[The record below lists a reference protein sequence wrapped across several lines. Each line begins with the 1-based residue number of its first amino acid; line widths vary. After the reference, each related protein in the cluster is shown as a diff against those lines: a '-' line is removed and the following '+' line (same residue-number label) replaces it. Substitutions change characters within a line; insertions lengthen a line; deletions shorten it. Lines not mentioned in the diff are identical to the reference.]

1 MNKLKNFI
9 LPLMILMVG
18 SVCITSFYSC
28 NEEETPV
35 AIETLEAIQQGK
47 TIQLSWIFSGG
58 SVYYDILRNDEYICG
73 CGFDGYC
80 TWGEAG
86 ENIFIDENPVVGL
99 NTYEIRTKEGVT
111 ASISYEFVEENA
123 SDNDHAY
130 VDLGL
135 SVKWATCNIGAS
147 RPEEYGSYFS
157 WGEIEPKDVNQYNW
171 GGYKWCSGAEN
182 SLTKYNTNSY
192 YGTVDNK
199 KRLDKEDDAAYVT
212 LGGNWRMP
220 TKEELDELVNNC
232 TWIATTQ
239 NGTDGYNVV
248 GSNGNS
254 VFLPAAGM
262 IYESG
267 PANSGW
273 AGAYWTSSLNI
284 DYMGAEAV
292 HITPSHNEINT
303 GAWDRYNGYTIRPV
317 WSNSSDNSGDDSED
331 GDNENPEMASY
342 YIKHPWNGEDWTWQL
357 MAQEDGSYTY
367 IGVWNGIGANIN
379 TSADDNGSA
388 WYPSEDIYGSEDVA
402 NGSTVTFVFTPYEGV
417 DGSLI
422 ISTKESDN
430 GDDNNGS
437 GDDNTGD
444 DNNGSG
450 DDNGEG
456 NTPTESLDKPSN
468 VRATL
473 DGESSIKVTW
483 SSVSGASG
491 YYVYRSSS
499 ANGYYEKIGDRYQ
512 TSYYDNSPLEGSN
525 YYKIKAYNASM
536 TSEYSEYALCT
547 YSKEEEITKPNAP
560 TGVSA
565 EAYSSY
571 IKITWNYVN
580 GADSYK
586 VYRSTSANGTYSS
599 LQTTSST
606 SYTDYD
612 ASEGTTYYYKV
623 TAINSAGE
631 SNKSSYA
638 SAKIEP
644 QVSKPSTP
652 TGLSAYA
659 SSSCIE
665 LSWNSVSGADSY
677 YIYRGTSSYNCSYY
691 DDTYST
697 SYRDCDVS
705 EGKTYYY
712 KVSAKNSAG
721 ESSQSSSASAEIK
734 ATNLDVPS
742 NVKASYDSY
751 YGVQITWKEV
761 PLADK
766 YYVYR
771 SKYRNSGYSKVGE
784 ASYGVYV
791 DNNLPSGD
799 KYSLYYKI
807 QAYSSYVN
815 KTSDYSEVAEVY
827 IDKNPFPP
835 CAPQITSASANYGF
849 TLKWNNPTSSGCG
862 TPTTQVVKFFDSST
876 NKWVETEVTS
886 NYYSISSSKFDQ
898 YTNDGY
904 YLQVIIQVQNSHGC
918 AATELFQTS
927 NMTQPE
933 IREVSCY

>member
-1 MNKLKNFI
+1 MKKINLFVI
-9 LPLMILMVG
+9 LLAAILMPFLII
-18 SVCITSFYSC
+18 SCDKEQENEESNNTSFKELILGKWYVTSYIEEGEYEGEIYKEEFDYPGNWCWSFDADDILKIYTEGEYDGSYEYEVVNEKIYS
-28 NEEETPV
+28 NFVSEWFELEYVTIKELTSETLSLVLRYSDEEGWIQVTYNFERTSNSTGDEENDDEGEQEETV
-35 AIETLEAIQQGK
+35 
-47 TIQLSWIFSGG
+47 
-58 SVYYDILRNDEYICG
+58 
-73 CGFDGYC
+73 
-80 TWGEAG
+80 
-86 ENIFIDENPVVGL
+86 
-99 NTYEIRTKEGVT
+99 
-111 ASISYEFVEENA
+111 
-123 SDNDHAY
+123 
-130 VDLGL
+130 
-135 SVKWATCNIGAS
+135 
-147 RPEEYGSYFS
+147 
-157 WGEIEPKDVNQYNW
+157 
-171 GGYKWCSGAEN
+171 
-182 SLTKYNTNSY
+182 
-192 YGTVDNK
+192 
-199 KRLDKEDDAAYVT
+199 
-212 LGGNWRMP
+212 
-220 TKEELDELVNNC
+220 
-232 TWIATTQ
+232 
-239 NGTDGYNVV
+239 
-248 GSNGNS
+248 
-254 VFLPAAGM
+254 
-262 IYESG
+262 
-267 PANSGW
+267 
-273 AGAYWTSSLNI
+273 
-284 DYMGAEAV
+284 
-292 HITPSHNEINT
+292 
-303 GAWDRYNGYTIRPV
+303 
-317 WSNSSDNSGDDSED
+317 
-331 GDNENPEMASY
+331 SY
-342 YIKHPWNGEDWTWQL
+342 YIKHPWNGEDWTWKL
-357 MAQEDGSYTY
+357 MAQEDESYTY
-367 IGVWNGIGANIN
+367 VGTWNGIGANIN
-379 TSADDNGSA
+379 TSADDDGSA
-388 WYPSEDIYGSEDVA
+388 WYPLEDIYGADEVTI
-402 NGSTVTFVFTPYEGV
+402 GSTVTFMFLPYEGV

-437 GDDNTGD
+437 GDDNNGDDNTGD

-784 ASYGVYV
+784 PSYGVYV

-799 KYSLYYKI
+799 QYTLYYKV
-807 QAYSSYVN
+807 QAHSSYVN

-835 CAPQITSASANYGF
+835 CAPMNVEITPSSYDF
-849 TLKWNNPTSSGCG
+849 KIKWDNNSGSGCG
-862 TPTTQVVKFFDSST
+862 EPTTQRITFWNKSTGSWTAPKTLSSNSFT
-876 NKWVETEVTS
+876 LSLSTAQDYADGTPILLFIIEVENT
-886 NYYSISSSKFDQ
+886 
-898 YTNDGY
+898 
-904 YLQVIIQVQNSHGC
+904 HGC
-918 AATELFQTS
+918 AAMSYECNFDTYRVTTEATRCQ
-927 NMTQPE
+927 
-933 IREVSCY
+933 

>member
-35 AIETLEAIQQGK
+35 AIEALEAIQQGK

-99 NTYEIRTKEGVT
+99 NNYEIRTQEGVI
-111 ASISYEFVEENA
+111 ASVSYEFVEE
-123 SDNDHAY
+123 D
-130 VDLGL
+130 
-135 SVKWATCNIGAS
+135 
-147 RPEEYGSYFS
+147 
-157 WGEIEPKDVNQYNW
+157 
-171 GGYKWCSGAEN
+171 
-182 SLTKYNTNSY
+182 
-192 YGTVDNK
+192 
-199 KRLDKEDDAAYVT
+199 
-212 LGGNWRMP
+212 
-220 TKEELDELVNNC
+220 
-232 TWIATTQ
+232 
-239 NGTDGYNVV
+239 
-248 GSNGNS
+248 
-254 VFLPAAGM
+254 
-262 IYESG
+262 
-267 PANSGW
+267 
-273 AGAYWTSSLNI
+273 
-284 DYMGAEAV
+284 
-292 HITPSHNEINT
+292 
-303 GAWDRYNGYTIRPV
+303 
-317 WSNSSDNSGDDSED
+317 
-331 GDNENPEMASY
+331 DNENQETASY

-357 MAQEDGSYTY
+357 MAQEDGNYTY

-417 DGSLI
+417 DGLLA
-422 ISTKESDN
+422 ISIGNN
-430 GDDNNGS
+430 GGDDDNNGNN
-437 GDDNTGD
+437 DDD
-444 DNNGSG
+444 D
-450 DDNGEG
+450 DDDDDDGED

-468 VRATL
+468 IRAAL
-473 DGESSIKVTW
+473 DGENSIKVTW
-483 SSVSGASG
+483 NSVSGASG
-491 YYVYRSSS
+491 YYVYRASS
-499 ANGYYEKIGDRYQ
+499 ANGYYEKIGDSYQ
-512 TSYYDNSPLEGSN
+512 TSYCDNSPLEGSN
-525 YYKIKAYNASM
+525 YYKIKAYNASI

-547 YSKEEEITKPNAP
+547 YSKEEEVTKPDAP

-586 VYRSTSANGTYSS
+586 VYKSTSANGTYSS

-631 SNKSSYA
+631 SNKSSYV

-652 TGLSAYA
+652 TGLYASA

-665 LSWNSVSGADSY
+665 LSWNSVSNADSY
-677 YIYRGTSSYNCSYY
+677 IIYRGTSSYNCSYLRTVSY
-691 DDTYST
+691 T
-697 SYRDCDVS
+697 SYTDCDVS
-705 EGKTYYY
+705 EGRTYYY
-712 KVSAKNSAG
+712 TVSAKNSAG
-721 ESSQSSSASAEIK
+721 ESPESSAVSAEIK

-766 YYVYR
+766 YYIYR

-784 ASYGVYV
+784 SSYGSYV

-799 KYSLYYKI
+799 KYDLYYKI

-835 CAPQITSASANYGF
+835 CAPTNLKAVNSSGQLKITW
-849 TLKWNNPTSSGCG
+849 TNPTSSGCG
-862 TPTTQVVKFFDSST
+862 EYTTQKIKFYDFSN
-876 NKWVETEVTS
+876 NKWVEESVTS
-886 NYYSISSSKFDQ
+886 N
-898 YTNDGY
+898 TY
-904 YLQVIIQVQNSHGC
+904 YLSSYKLEQYSNEIAVHFIIQVMNTHGC
-918 AATELFQTS
+918 AATEYYASLINGDAS
-927 NMTQPE
+927 
-933 IREVSCY
+933 IKEVSCY

>member
-1 MNKLKNFI
+1 
-9 LPLMILMVG
+9 
-18 SVCITSFYSC
+18 
-28 NEEETPV
+28 
-35 AIETLEAIQQGK
+35 
-47 TIQLSWIFSGG
+47 
-58 SVYYDILRNDEYICG
+58 
-73 CGFDGYC
+73 
-80 TWGEAG
+80 
-86 ENIFIDENPVVGL
+86 
-99 NTYEIRTKEGVT
+99 
-111 ASISYEFVEENA
+111 
-123 SDNDHAY
+123 
-130 VDLGL
+130 
-135 SVKWATCNIGAS
+135 
-147 RPEEYGSYFS
+147 
-157 WGEIEPKDVNQYNW
+157 
-171 GGYKWCSGAEN
+171 
-182 SLTKYNTNSY
+182 
-192 YGTVDNK
+192 
-199 KRLDKEDDAAYVT
+199 
-212 LGGNWRMP
+212 
-220 TKEELDELVNNC
+220 
-232 TWIATTQ
+232 
-239 NGTDGYNVV
+239 
-248 GSNGNS
+248 
-254 VFLPAAGM
+254 
-262 IYESG
+262 
-267 PANSGW
+267 
-273 AGAYWTSSLNI
+273 
-284 DYMGAEAV
+284 
-292 HITPSHNEINT
+292 
-303 GAWDRYNGYTIRPV
+303 
-317 WSNSSDNSGDDSED
+317 
-331 GDNENPEMASY
+331 
-342 YIKHPWNGEDWTWQL
+342 
-357 MAQEDGSYTY
+357 
-367 IGVWNGIGANIN
+367 
-379 TSADDNGSA
+379 
-388 WYPSEDIYGSEDVA
+388 
-402 NGSTVTFVFTPYEGV
+402 
-417 DGSLI
+417 
-422 ISTKESDN
+422 
-430 GDDNNGS
+430 
-437 GDDNTGD
+437 
-444 DNNGSG
+444 
-450 DDNGEG
+450 
-456 NTPTESLDKPSN
+456 
-468 VRATL
+468 
-473 DGESSIKVTW
+473 
-483 SSVSGASG
+483 
-491 YYVYRSSS
+491 
-499 ANGYYEKIGDRYQ
+499 
-512 TSYYDNSPLEGSN
+512 
-525 YYKIKAYNASM
+525 M

-697 SYRDCDVS
+697 SYRDCNVS

-799 KYSLYYKI
+799 QYTLYYKV
-807 QAYSSYVN
+807 QAHSSYVN
-815 KTSDYSEVAEVY
+815 KTSDYSEVAEVD

-835 CAPQITSASANYGF
+835 CAPMNVNLTPSSYDFKI
-849 TLKWNNPTSSGCG
+849 KWDNNSGSGCG
-862 TPTTQVVKFFDSST
+862 KPTTQRISFWNKSTGSWTAPKTLSSNSFTLSMSTAQDYADGTSILKFIIEVKNT
-876 NKWVETEVTS
+876 
-886 NYYSISSSKFDQ
+886 
-898 YTNDGY
+898 
-904 YLQVIIQVQNSHGC
+904 HGC
-918 AATELFQTS
+918 AAMSYEYNVYSNTITTKATS
-927 NMTQPE
+927 CQ
-933 IREVSCY
+933 

>member
-1 MNKLKNFI
+1 MKKINLFVI
-9 LPLMILMVG
+9 LLAAILMPFLII
-18 SVCITSFYSC
+18 SCDKEQENEEPNNTSFKELILGKWYVTSYIEEGEYEGEMYKEEFDYPGNWCWNFDADDILKIYTEGEYDGSYEYEVVNEKIYS
-28 NEEETPV
+28 NFVSEWFELEYVTIKELTSETLSLVLRYSDEEGWIQVTYNFERTSNSTGDEENDDEGEQEETV
-35 AIETLEAIQQGK
+35 
-47 TIQLSWIFSGG
+47 
-58 SVYYDILRNDEYICG
+58 
-73 CGFDGYC
+73 
-80 TWGEAG
+80 
-86 ENIFIDENPVVGL
+86 
-99 NTYEIRTKEGVT
+99 
-111 ASISYEFVEENA
+111 
-123 SDNDHAY
+123 
-130 VDLGL
+130 
-135 SVKWATCNIGAS
+135 
-147 RPEEYGSYFS
+147 
-157 WGEIEPKDVNQYNW
+157 
-171 GGYKWCSGAEN
+171 
-182 SLTKYNTNSY
+182 
-192 YGTVDNK
+192 
-199 KRLDKEDDAAYVT
+199 
-212 LGGNWRMP
+212 
-220 TKEELDELVNNC
+220 
-232 TWIATTQ
+232 
-239 NGTDGYNVV
+239 
-248 GSNGNS
+248 
-254 VFLPAAGM
+254 
-262 IYESG
+262 
-267 PANSGW
+267 
-273 AGAYWTSSLNI
+273 
-284 DYMGAEAV
+284 
-292 HITPSHNEINT
+292 
-303 GAWDRYNGYTIRPV
+303 
-317 WSNSSDNSGDDSED
+317 
-331 GDNENPEMASY
+331 SY

-388 WYPSEDIYGSEDVA
+388 WYPSKDIYGSEDVA

-430 GDDNNGS
+430 GDDNN
-437 GDDNTGD
+437 GD

-525 YYKIKAYNASM
+525 YYKIKAYNASI

-652 TGLSAYA
+652 TGVYATFTGSAQ
-659 SSSCIE
+659 SPQIKI
-665 LSWNSVSGADSY
+665 SWNSVEDATSYKVYRATSSSGSY
-677 YIYRGTSSYNCSYY
+677 YQVGSATSSTYLY
-691 DDTYST
+691 DSNPK
-697 SYRDCDVS
+697 
-705 EGKTYYY
+705 EGKNYY
-712 KVSAKNSAG
+712 KVKALNSAG
-721 ESSQSSSASAEIK
+721 ESQ
-734 ATNLDVPS
+734 
-742 NVKASYDSY
+742 
-751 YGVQITWKEV
+751 
-761 PLADK
+761 
-766 YYVYR
+766 
-771 SKYRNSGYSKVGE
+771 YSEYAE
-784 ASYGVYV
+784 ASYEPYAYPPKPTS
-791 DNNLPSGD
+791 LKLTKSGD
-799 KYSLYYKI
+799 GLKMKWTYE
-807 QAYSSYVN
+807 
-815 KTSDYSEVAEVY
+815 TG
-827 IDKNPFPP
+827 P
-835 CAPQITSASANYGF
+835 GF
-849 TLKWNNPTSSGCG
+849 GKPTSVEILVKDPGTGELYRQATLSGTETTYTITGNVLALNTDFEYHSFVCG
-862 TPTTQVVKFFDSST
+862 VKLINEYGEKSIGAQWDTQA
-876 NKWVETEVTS
+876 N
-886 NYYSISSSKFDQ
+886 
-898 YTNDGY
+898 
-904 YLQVIIQVQNSHGC
+904 VQR
-918 AATELFQTS
+918 Q
-927 NMTQPE
+927 
-933 IREVSCY
+933 

>member
-111 ASISYEFVEENA
+111 ASISYEFVEEDA

-437 GDDNTGD
+437 GDDNNGD
-444 DNNGSG
+444 DNTGSG

-499 ANGYYEKIGDRYQ
+499 ANGYYEQIDNRYQ

-525 YYKIKAYNASM
+525 YYKIKAFNAST
-536 TSEYSEYALCT
+536 TSDFSEYALCT
-547 YSKEEEITKPNAP
+547 YTKEEEITKPNA
-560 TGVSA
+560 
-565 EAYSSY
+565 
-571 IKITWNYVN
+571 
-580 GADSYK
+580 
-586 VYRSTSANGTYSS
+586 
-599 LQTTSST
+599 
-606 SYTDYD
+606 
-612 ASEGTTYYYKV
+612 
-623 TAINSAGE
+623 
-631 SNKSSYA
+631 
-638 SAKIEP
+638 
-644 QVSKPSTP
+644 P

-665 LSWNSVSGADSY
+665 LSWHSVSNAESY
-677 YIYRGTSSYNCSYY
+677 IIYRGTSSYNCSYL
-691 DDTYST
+691 TTVNNT
-697 SYRDCDVS
+697 SYTDCDVS
-705 EGKTYYY
+705 EGRTYYY

-721 ESSQSSSASAEIK
+721 ESSQSSSASAKIEPQVSKPNTPTGVYATFTGSAQSPQIK
-734 ATNLDVPS
+734 ISWNSVEDATSYKVYRATSSSGSYYQVGSATSSTYLYDS
-742 NVKASYDSY
+742 NPKEGKNYYKVKA
-751 YGVQITWKEV
+751 
-761 PLADK
+761 L
-766 YYVYR
+766 
-771 SKYRNSGYSKVGE
+771 NSAGESQYSEYAE
-784 ASYGVYV
+784 ASYEPYAYPPEPTS
-791 DNNLPSGD
+791 LKLTKSGD
-799 KYSLYYKI
+799 GLKMKWTYE
-807 QAYSSYVN
+807 
-815 KTSDYSEVAEVY
+815 TG
-827 IDKNPFPP
+827 P
-835 CAPQITSASANYGF
+835 GF
-849 TLKWNNPTSSGCG
+849 GKPTSVEILVKDPGTGKLYCQATLSGTETTYTITGNVLALNTDFEYHSFVCG
-862 TPTTQVVKFFDSST
+862 VNLINEYGEKSIGAQWDTQA
-876 NKWVETEVTS
+876 N
-886 NYYSISSSKFDQ
+886 
-898 YTNDGY
+898 
-904 YLQVIIQVQNSHGC
+904 VQ
-918 AATELFQTS
+918 
-927 NMTQPE
+927 
-933 IREVSCY
+933 RW